1 MSTWPAERSEP
12 QPTELDSIHIL
23 RAVPATEQNQNIPA
37 AEYAILGGS
46 GTGTQGSPEG
56 DPRVRVLIRERIFP
70 TPFGDTPPI
79 TNFEITDEAEAVRSV
94 LFVRP
99 HEGQPETGR
108 ESQSLAL
115 FWLLQRA
122 GVWRIVAE
130 SGTASIT
137 QHFHPRDLII
147 PHDFIDFTHQCGGQL
162 VPGAMVSMR
171 DPFCPDIREALW
183 QRSRRFAAEKAT
195 RVFNRAVHAT
205 VEGPR
210 FETAA
215 EVAALARLGGDI
227 IGQTVTPA
235 VYLAREI
242 GACFATVE
250 MVLNYAEGVR
260 PEWDFELLQAIV
272 QEGAEELG
280 GVALDALVALPAQ
293 PACSCAALRDPVE
306 RGEARAA
313 AQL

>member
-1 MSTWPAERSEP
+1 MTAVGN
-12 QPTELDSIHIL
+12 QV
-23 RAVPATEQNQNIPA
+23 AVPAA
-37 AEYAILGGS
+37 RYALLGGS

-56 DPRVRVLIRERIFP
+56 DARVELVSRDQVYP
-70 TPFGDTPPI
+70 TGFGDTPPVTHFRI
-79 TNFEITDEAEAVRSV
+79 DDDTGQDRSV

-99 HEGQPETGR
+99 HDAAPARGR
-108 ESQSLAL
+108 GPQSLAL
-115 FWLLQRA
+115 FWLFREA
-122 GVWRIVAE
+122 GVQRIVAE

-147 PHDFIDFTHQCGGQL
+147 PHDFLDFTRQHGGQL
-162 VPGAMVSMR
+162 MPGAMVSMR

-183 QRSRRFAAEKAT
+183 QRSRKFAADKAT

-210 FETAA
+210 LETAA

-227 IGQTVTPA
+227 ISQAVTPE

-242 GACFATVE
+242 GACFATVQ

-260 PEWDFELLQAIV
+260 PEWDFELLRAIV
-272 QEGAEELG
+272 REGAEELG
-280 GVALDALVALPAQ
+280 GVALDALLALPVE
-293 PACSCAALRDPVE
+293 PSCSCARYREPAA
-306 RGEARAA
+306 RGDVATAVA
-313 AQL
+313 S